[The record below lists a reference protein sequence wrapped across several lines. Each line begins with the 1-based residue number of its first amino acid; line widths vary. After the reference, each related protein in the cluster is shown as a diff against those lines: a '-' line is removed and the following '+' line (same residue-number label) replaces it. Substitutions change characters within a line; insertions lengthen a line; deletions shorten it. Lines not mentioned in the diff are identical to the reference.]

1 MKRSDKYLPEN
12 NTTTNKKSKKTKKS
26 KKSKNKI
33 NYTSSDSEE
42 EAEAKPI
49 HLVNTMVEIPEG
61 ATLSDNDD
69 KDLNID
75 ANDPH
80 RALDIDLEL

>member
-12 NTTTNKKSKKTKKS
+12 KTTNKKSKKTKKS

-42 EAEAKPI
+42 EEASKPI
-49 HLVNTMVEIPEG
+49 HLVNTMVEVPEG

>member
-12 NTTTNKKSKKTKKS
+12 NSTINKKSKKTKKS

-33 NYTSSDSEE
+33 SYTSSDSEE
-42 EAEAKPI
+42 EEAKPI
-49 HLVNTMVEIPEG
+49 HLVNTMVEVPEG

-80 RALDIDLEL
+80 RALDIDLEM

>member
-42 EAEAKPI
+42 EVESKPI

-80 RALDIDLEL
+80 RALDIDLEM

>member
-1 MKRSDKYLPEN
+1 MKRSDKYLPKN